1 MIGNREVP
9 ALSVKLGGGQITSR
23 SNMTTATLTPACQNV
38 RPMTQVLWNL
48 HKKGV
53 CILINSHILRV
64 HLNIYAC
71 KDLASNPSLKRSL
84 LPADIMSLS

>member
-1 MIGNREVP
+1 
-9 ALSVKLGGGQITSR
+9 
-23 SNMTTATLTPACQNV
+23 
-38 RPMTQVLWNL
+38 MTQVLWNL
-48 HKKGV
+48 HKKGL